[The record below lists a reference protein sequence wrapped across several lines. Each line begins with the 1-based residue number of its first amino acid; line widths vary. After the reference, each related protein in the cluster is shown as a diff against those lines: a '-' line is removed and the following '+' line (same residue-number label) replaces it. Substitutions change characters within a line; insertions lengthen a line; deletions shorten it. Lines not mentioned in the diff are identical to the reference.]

1 MCLKQNRLQ
10 LGDSQEGKRYTFR
23 RCGVRAVIAL
33 GVTSAGVR
41 GSDDLISANCVFPG
55 KETRPCPHHYQAP
68 HSQYPGLFHCFSH
81 SRSTAVQLW
90 LPARTTQ
97 HAHAQHTVQSHNHSF
112 LCGQWPSRFWRTPFK
127 VQKHCPLF
135 CRLLL
140 LKALF

>member
-10 LGDSQEGKRYTFR
+10 LGDSQESKRYTFR

-68 HSQYPGLFHCFSH
+68 HSQYPGLFPLFLTLPLHG
-81 SRSTAVQLW
+81 RAAVC
-90 LPARTTQ
+90 T
-97 HAHAQHTVQSHNHSF
+97 HAHHSTHTRNTLFRATITVFCAAS
-112 LCGQWPSRFWRTPFK
+112 GQADFDA
-127 VQKHCPLF
+127 
-135 CRLLL
+135 RLLRS
-140 LKALF
+140 KNTVHFSVGCYY